1 MFTGIVEEMGLI
13 EGVRVSPFYQLRIK
27 GRKVLEGTKQA
38 DSIAV
43 NGVCLTVIG
52 VNEESF
58 LVEVMPQT
66 LNKTNLR
73 EVRKGDRVNLE
84 RSLSLT
90 TKVRRAYSNRGYR
103 WGGKDKKYN
112 QKKGRN
118 GDGGSPSPL
127 SGKIRS

>member
-90 TKVRRAYSNRGYR
+90 TGDRVNLERSLSLTTRL
-103 WGGKDKKYN
+103 GGHIVTGDIDGV
-112 QKKGRN
+112 GRMET
-118 GDGGSPSPL
+118 G
-127 SGKIRS
+127 